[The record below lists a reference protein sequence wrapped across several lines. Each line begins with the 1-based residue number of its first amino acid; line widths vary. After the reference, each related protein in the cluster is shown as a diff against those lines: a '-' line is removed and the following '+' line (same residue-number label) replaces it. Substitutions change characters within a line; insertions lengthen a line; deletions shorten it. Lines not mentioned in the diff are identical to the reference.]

1 MSVKKPSTTTHDQ
14 VRSSVVRRPT
24 GAAAAAR
31 AASTFQGSTTPAAD
45 PKPGAAATQL
55 VTLHLVPAYHLSLRQ
70 RALTEDTSLTG
81 LLSTAITACLSNPD
95 HLAEASQPYYRAPR
109 GADSQRTTALIDR
122 NDHRTLKQL
131 ALLHT
136 TSVQALCT
144 AALTLTYP
152 PK

>member
-1 MSVKKPSTTTHDQ
+1 MSVKKPTTHDQ

-31 AASTFQGSTTPAAD
+31 AASTFQGSATPSGDD
-45 PKPGAAATQL
+45 PKPGAATQL
-55 VTLHLVPAYHLSLRQ
+55 VTLHLDPAYHLSLRQ
-70 RALTEDTSLTG
+70 RALNEDTSLTG
-81 LLSTAITACLSNPD
+81 LLTTAITACLSDPD
-95 HLAEASQPYYRAPR
+95 HLAEAARPYYRAKR
-109 GADSQRTTALIDR
+109 SADSQRTTALIDR
-122 NDHRTLKQL
+122 AEHRALKQL

-144 AALTLTYP
+144 AALMLTYP

>member
-14 VRSSVVRRPT
+14 VRSSVVRRPA

-31 AASTFQGSTTPAAD
+31 AASTFQGSTAAAD
-45 PKPGAAATQL
+45 PTPGGTQL
-55 VTLHLVPAYHLSLRQ
+55 VTLHLDPAYHLSLRQ
-70 RALTEDTSLTG
+70 RALTEDTSLTA
-81 LLSTAITACLSNPD
+81 LLGTAITACLSNPD
-95 HLAEASQPYYRAPR
+95 HLAEASQPYHRAKR
-109 GADSQRTTALIDR
+109 AADSQRTTALIDR
-122 NDHRTLKQL
+122 GDHRTLKQL

-144 AALTLTYP
+144 AALMLTYP

>member
-1 MSVKKPSTTTHDQ
+1 MSVKKPSATHEQ
-14 VRSSVVRRPT
+14 VRSSVVRRPA

-31 AASTFQGSTTPAAD
+31 AASTFQGGPAAAAD
-45 PKPGAAATQL
+45 SKPGAKTQL
-55 VTLHLVPAYHLSLRQ
+55 VTLHLDPAYHLSLRQ
-70 RALTEDTSLTG
+70 RALTEDTSLTA

-95 HLAEASQPYYRAPR
+95 HLAEASQPYYRAKR
-109 GADSQRTTALIDR
+109 SDDSQRTTALIDR
-122 NDHRTLKQL
+122 GDHRTLKQL

-144 AALTLTYP
+144 AALMLTYP